1 MTAPVE
7 YAVAVDAYLGQAR
20 LSTTSRRVYRISLA
34 GWAWPLV
41 GRPIPA
47 GSQRRG
53 AAPPVVPLALLDDP
67 GTPRRLAEAFADRAA
82 GSDARTVNRELSALR
97 GAVGWWQDL
106 GWIRADPTEGLR
118 HRPPDELAPPLGAE
132 QVGAVFRLTASL
144 REHAFWR
151 LLYDS
156 GAAAAAVLAL
166 NADQLDLDG
175 HRVRRLPS
183 SVTGGQPADI
193 AWGAPT
199 GQFLCWLLA
208 GRTWGPVF
216 ITERRAR
223 TRPSRAAAGN
233 VCLQTGQARL
243 SYRRAAEIFAAATQP
258 LDPADHGWTLHQLSA
273 AAQASLSEARLRP
286 QTHCV
291 TVP

>member
-1 MTAPVE
+1 VTAPVE
-7 YAVAVDAYLGQAR
+7 YAVAVDAYLGQAP

-47 GSQRRG
+47 RARRRG

-106 GWIRADPTEGLR
+106 GWIRADPTAGLR
-118 HRPPDELAPPLGAE
+118 HRPPDELAAPLGAE
-132 QVGAVFRLTASL
+132 QVGALFRLTASL

-166 NADQLDLDG
+166 DADQLDLDG

-183 SVTGGQPADI
+183 CGTAGEQPADI

-199 GQFLCWLLA
+199 GQFLRWLLA

-216 ITERRAR
+216 LTGRRAR
-223 TRPSRAAAGN
+223 TRPSRTTAGN
-233 VCLQTGQARL
+233 LCLQTGQARL
-243 SYRRAAEIFAAATQP
+243 SYRRAAEIFAAATRP
-258 LDPADHGWTLHQLSA
+258 LDPAGRGWTLHQLSA
-273 AAQASLSEARLRP
+273 ATQASSSAARR
-286 QTHCV
+286 
-291 TVP
+291 

>member
-1 MTAPVE
+1 VTAPVE
-7 YAVAVDAYLGQAR
+7 YAVAVDAYLGQAP
-20 LSTTSRRVYRISLA
+20 LSTASRRVYRISLA
-34 GWAWPLV
+34 GWAWTLV

-47 GSQRRG
+47 GAQRRG

-67 GTPRRLAEAFADRAA
+67 GIPGRLTQALANRAA

-106 GWIRADPTEGLR
+106 GWIRTDPTAGLR
-118 HRPPDELAPPLGAE
+118 HRPPDELAAPLSAE
-132 QVGAVFRLTASL
+132 QVGALFRLTTSL
-144 REHAFWR
+144 REQAFWR

-166 NADQLDLDG
+166 DADQLDLDG
-175 HRVRRLPS
+175 HRVRRLPCGA
-183 SVTGGQPADI
+183 TDGQPTDI
-193 AWGAPT
+193 AWSVPT
-199 GQFLCWLLA
+199 GQFLRWLLA

-216 ITERRAR
+216 VTVRRAGTR
-223 TRPSRAAAGN
+223 TSRAPAGN

-258 LDPADHGWTLHQLSA
+258 LDPASHGWTLHQLSA
-273 AAQASLSEARLRP
+273 AAQASWSEARPHSQR
-286 QTHCV
+286 HCV